1 MRSSSA
7 QLIDTDHINMVT
19 KKMTHKATANR
30 RDLCERVYY
39 DQLHYL
45 FISLI
50 DVVQTSVKL
59 KQKKK
64 KKNAKINTPKQYSH
78 RDYCLVSI
86 VLWYYP
92 EYVLI
97 KVSVKSCHFQSDY
110 KIIYATYAIIKLITP
125 THKYNPVYKD
135 YQTQASS
142 FRRFLDVCLCAAGR
156 FLVSAF
162 RTNSHGIW
170 CCVTSFSPD
179 VPPILLTCLF
189 WVSSIGG
196 THARLMSLFMYVMT
210 RAWLAVSA
218 KSISSL
224 RSGQKV

>member
-30 RDLCERVYY
+30 RSHCERVYY

-45 FISLI
+45 FISLT

-64 KKNAKINTPKQYSH
+64 KCKNKPPKYLWKVATFSLIIRLFMQPMQLLNWLHPLTNIIQYIKITTH
-78 RDYCLVSI
+78 RPL
-86 VLWYYP
+86 
-92 EYVLI
+92 
-97 KVSVKSCHFQSDY
+97 HFGD
-110 KIIYATYAIIKLITP
+110 L
-125 THKYNPVYKD
+125 
-135 YQTQASS
+135 
-142 FRRFLDVCLCAAGR
+142 FLDVCLRAAGR

-170 CCVTSFSPD
+170 CVISFSTD

-196 THARLMSLFMYVMT
+196 TPARLMSLFMYVMT